1 VLFNPREAVNPLPTG
16 EVYPSA
22 PAHPHSVPGRVTSAQ
37 VCGCHHAQPVTAPAA
52 AASRPQVHLTTGGLL
67 VLVIGGITLTVVIG
81 VVLTSLLLAVAI
93 VAGALAM
100 TAMALALVARV
111 IQSMARDQEF
121 LTKAK
126 GRK

>member
-1 VLFNPREAVNPLPTG
+1 VLFTPHEAVNPLPTG
-16 EVYPSA
+16 KVYA
-22 PAHPHSVPGRVTSAQ
+22 PVPMGGHSVPGEVASAQ
-37 VCGCHHAQPVTAPAA
+37 VCGCPHHQPVSAPAA
-52 AASRPQVHLTTGGLL
+52 AAQRPQVHITTGGLL
-67 VLVIGGITLTVVIG
+67 VVVIGGVFLVITIG
-81 VVLTSLLLAVAI
+81 VILTSLLLAVAI

-100 TAMALALVARV
+100 TAMALAIVARV